1 MTDKPITAMDLSDM
15 AMAALTVKPGIFKQ
29 LRDRVA
35 IEKGS
40 PGWPGYRPMTPEE
53 IKARDDANIQPE
65 VRNKA
70 LVDQAFCKLSQE
82 EIEALEWHYSSVF
95 Y

>member
-1 MTDKPITAMDLSDM
+1 MTDKPITALELSDL
-15 AMAALTVKPGIFKQ
+15 AMAALTAKPSFFKS

-35 IEKGS
+35 IEQGEE
-40 PGWPGYRPMTPEE
+40 GWPGYRPMTPEE
-53 IKARDDANIQPE
+53 VKARDEENIRRE

-82 EIEALEWHYSSVF
+82 EIDALEWYYSKEF

>member
-1 MTDKPITAMDLSDM
+1 MTDKPITAMDLSDL

-35 IEKGS
+35 IEKGN
-40 PGWPGYRPMTPEE
+40 PGWPGYRQMTDAEV
-53 IKARDDANIQPE
+53 KARDEANIQRE

-70 LVDQAFCKLSQE
+70 LVDQALCKLSQE
-82 EIEALEWHYSSVF
+82 EIDALEWYYSSVF